1 MNKISDDI
9 LCKVEKPARYVG
21 GELNQVIK
29 NPNEVDIRFAFCF
42 PDVYE
47 VGMSHLGTR
56 ILYHTI
62 NERPDTYC
70 ERSFAPW
77 PNEVDIRF
85 AFCFPDVYEVGM
97 SHLGTRILYHTI
109 NERPDTYCERSF
121 APWPDMEKLMRE
133 NNIPLYNLETK
144 DSLDKFDILGFT
156 LQYEMS
162 YTNILN
168 MLDMSGITIRA
179 SERGEDEPIVM
190 AGGPCAYNPE
200 PLYDIVD
207 FFEIGE
213 GEEMMNDVLEVYKK
227 YKGKGKKKE
236 FLREISKIRGIYVPS
251 LYDVTYNEDGTIKEF
266 KPNEVYKK
274 YKGKGKKKEFLR
286 EISKIRGIYVP
297 SLYDVTYNEDGTIK
311 EFKPKYDD
319 VPAKV
324 QKRVVNNF
332 DAVSFPEEMIVPY
345 TEIVHDRIVLET
357 FRGCTNGCR
366 FCQAGMIYRPVREK
380 TTNTLLEQARKAVK
394 ATGYQ
399 EISLASL
406 STCDYSDI
414 QRLITQ
420 LVSEH
425 EDNKVGVALPS
436 IRVDAFDVDL
446 IKEIQKVRKT
456 GLTFAPEAGS
466 QRMRDIINKGLT
478 EDRIL
483 AAAKN
488 AFESGW
494 STMKLYF
501 MVGLP
506 YETTEDARGIG
517 ELAEKIADVYFATPK
532 EKRSKGLKITVSTSI
547 LVPKPF
553 TPFQWAPMEKPEIV
567 AERIKA
573 VKDSIKEKRSK
584 GLKITVSTSIL
595 VPKPF
600 TPFQWAPM
608 EKPEI
613 VAERIKAVK
622 DSINSRSINY
632 NYHEQETSF
641 MEAVFARGDRRAC
654 DVLIK
659 AFEKGAKFDGWSEF
673 FSKQIWDEAMADCD
687 FNPDFYVYREKSY
700 DEVLPW
706 DFIDIGVNR
715 KYLERENEKAKNA
728 ELTKNCREGCT
739 GCGINVNFKE
749 GKCFEG
755 ALCN

>member
-70 ERSFAPW
+70 ER
-77 PNEVDIRF
+77 
-85 AFCFPDVYEVGM
+85 
-97 SHLGTRILYHTI
+97 T
-109 NERPDTYCERSF
+109 F
-121 APWPDMEKLMRE
+121 APWPDMEALMRE
-133 NNIPLYNLETK
+133 NNIPLYTLETK

-179 SERGEDEPIVM
+179 SERGEDEPIIM

-213 GEEMMNDVLEVYKK
+213 GEEMMNDVL
-227 YKGKGKKKE
+227 
-236 FLREISKIRGIYVPS
+236 
-251 LYDVTYNEDGTIKEF
+251 D
-266 KPNEVYKK
+266 VYKK

-420 LVSEH
+420 LVAEH

-573 VKDSIKEKRSK
+573 VKDSI
-584 GLKITVSTSIL
+584 
-595 VPKPF
+595 
-600 TPFQWAPM
+600 
-608 EKPEI
+608 
-613 VAERIKAVK
+613 
-622 DSINSRSINY
+622 NSRSINY

-641 MEAVFARGDRRAC
+641 MEAVFARGDRRTC

-673 FSKQIWDEAMADCD
+673 FSKKIWDEAMADCNLD
-687 FNPDFYVYREKSY
+687 PDFYVYREKSY

>member
-1 MNKISDDI
+1 MNKINDDI
-9 LCKVEKPARYVG
+9 LCKVEKPARYIG
-21 GELNQVIK
+21 GELNQVVK
-29 NPNEVDIRFAFCF
+29 NPNDVDIRFAFCF

-62 NERPDTYC
+62 NERKDTYC
-70 ERSFAPW
+70 ERA
-77 PNEVDIRF
+77 
-85 AFCFPDVYEVGM
+85 
-97 SHLGTRILYHTI
+97 
-109 NERPDTYCERSF
+109 F

-133 NNIPLYNLETK
+133 NNIPLYTLETK
-144 DSLDKFDILGFT
+144 DPLSNFDMIGFT

-168 MLDMSGITIRA
+168 MLDMAGITIRA
-179 SERGEDEPIVM
+179 SERGEDGPIIM

-200 PLYDIVD
+200 PLHDIVD

-213 GEEMMNDVLEVYKK
+213 GEEMMNDVLDVY
-227 YKGKGKKKE
+227 
-236 FLREISKIRGIYVPS
+236 S
-251 LYDVTYNEDGTIKEF
+251 
-266 KPNEVYKK
+266 K

-319 VPAKV
+319 VPAQVK
-324 QKRVVNNF
+324 KRVVNNF
-332 DAVSFPEEMIVPY
+332 DKVDFPEEMIVPY
-345 TEIVHDRIVLET
+345 TEIVHDRVVLET

-380 TTNTLLEQARKAVK
+380 TSNTLMEQARRAIK
-394 ATGYQ
+394 ATGYD
-399 EISLASL
+399 EISLSSL

-414 QRLITQ
+414 QRLISQ
-420 LVSEH
+420 LVAEH
-425 EDNKVGVALPS
+425 EGNKVGIALPS
-436 IRVDAFDVDL
+436 IRVDAFSVDL

-478 EDRIL
+478 EEKIL
-483 AAAKN
+483 GAVQS

-494 STMKLYF
+494 STIKLYF

-506 YETTEDARGIG
+506 YEEIEDCRGIG
-517 ELAEKIADVYFATPK
+517 ELAEKMADIYFHTPK
-532 EKRSKGLKITVSTSI
+532 EKRNKGLKITVSTSI

-553 TPFQWAPMEKPEIV
+553 TPFQWAPMAKPEEVKEKIW
-567 AERIKA
+567 A
-573 VKDSIKEKRSK
+573 VKGSIK
-584 GLKITVSTSIL
+584 
-595 VPKPF
+595 
-600 TPFQWAPM
+600 
-608 EKPEI
+608 
-613 VAERIKAVK
+613 
-622 DSINSRSINY
+622 SRSINY
-632 NYHEQETSF
+632 NYHEQTTSF
-641 MEAVFARGDRRAC
+641 MEAVFARGDRRTC

-673 FSKQIWDEAMADCD
+673 FSIDIWKEAMEECKLD
-687 FNPDFYVYREKSY
+687 PDFYVYRERSY

-715 KYLERENEKAKNA
+715 KYIQIENERAKKA
-728 ELTKNCREGCT
+728 ELTKNCKEGCT
-739 GCGINVNFKE
+739 GCGIDVNFKE

-755 ALCN
+755 AICN